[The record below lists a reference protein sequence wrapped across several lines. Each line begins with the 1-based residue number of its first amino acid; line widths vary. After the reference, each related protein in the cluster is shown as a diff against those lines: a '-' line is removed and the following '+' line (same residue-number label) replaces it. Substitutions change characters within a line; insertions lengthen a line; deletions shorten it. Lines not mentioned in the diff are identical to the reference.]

1 MLKTIVVT
9 GTSTE
14 VGKTWVTARLL
25 ELLRVEGHRVA
36 ARKPVQSF
44 DEGDPTT
51 DAEILAGASG
61 EDVDLVSPRHRWYEL
76 PLAPPIAAEALG
88 RPPIALDDLVR
99 ELRLPD
105 DGMVFVEGVGGPR
118 SPLADD
124 GDTVEL
130 AEALDADVVLL
141 VADPELGTINAT
153 MLAAEAFDDR
163 PLVVFLNRYDD
174 AAADHVRNRDW
185 LVETSGL
192 AVVTDLEELG
202 SKLVDATEAG

>member
-25 ELLRVEGHRVA
+25 ESLRAEGKSVA
-36 ARKPVQSF
+36 VRKPVQSF
-44 DEGDPTT
+44 DQADAST
-51 DAEILAGASG
+51 DAEILAAASG
-61 EDVDLVSPRHRWYEL
+61 EDIDVVSPKHRWYEL

-105 DGMVFVEGVGGPR
+105 DGLVFVEGVGGPR

-130 AEALDADVVLL
+130 AEALGADVVLV
-141 VADPELGTINAT
+141 VARPELGTINAT
-153 MLAAEAFDDR
+153 VLAAEAFDER

-185 LVETSGL
+185 LVETSGFT
-192 AVVTDLEELG
+192 VVTDIDELG
-202 SKLVDATEAG
+202 SKLLDATEAG

>member
-1 MLKTIVVT
+1 VT

-14 VGKTWVTARLL
+14 VGKTWVTTRLI
-25 ELLRVEGHRVA
+25 ESLRAAGRRVS

-44 DEGDPTT
+44 DENDPAT
-51 DAEILAGASG
+51 DADLLAAASG
-61 EDVDLVSPRHRWYEL
+61 EEVDVVCPRHRWYER
-76 PLAPPIAAEALG
+76 PLAPPIAAETLG

-99 ELRLPD
+99 EMRLPA
-105 DGMVFVEGVGGPR
+105 DGLVFVEGVGGPR

-130 AEALDADVVLL
+130 AEKLDPDLVLVV
-141 VADPELGTINAT
+141 AGPELGTINAT
-153 MLAAEAFDDR
+153 VLAAGSFGDR

-192 AVVTDLEELG
+192 SVVTDLEDLIA
-202 SKLVDATEAG
+202 KLPSQTEAG

>member
-1 MLKTIVVT
+1 VLKTVVVT
-9 GTSTE
+9 GTATE

-25 ELLRVEGHRVA
+25 ESLRAAGQRVA

-44 DEGDPTT
+44 DEADATT
-51 DAEILAGASG
+51 DAEILAAASG
-61 EDVDLVSPRHRWYEL
+61 EEVDVVTPKHRWYEL

-105 DGMVFVEGVGGPR
+105 DGLAFVEGVGGPR

-130 AEALDADVVLL
+130 AEALAADVVLV
-141 VADPELGTINAT
+141 VAGPELGTINAT
-153 MLAAEAFDDR
+153 VLAAEAFDDR

-192 AVVTDLEELG
+192 SVVTDLDELG
-202 SKLVDATEAG
+202 SKLLDATEAG

>member
-25 ELLRVEGHRVA
+25 ESLRRDGHAVA

-44 DEGDPTT
+44 DDEDPTT
-51 DAEILAGASG
+51 DAEILAAASG

-99 ELRLPD
+99 ELRLPG
-105 DGMVFVEGVGGPR
+105 DGLVFVEGVGGPR

-130 AEALDADVVLL
+130 AEALEPDLVVV
-141 VADPELGTINAT
+141 VAGPELGTINAT
-153 MLAAEAFDDR
+153 TLAAEAFGDC
-163 PLVVFLNRYDD
+163 PLLVFLNRYDD
-174 AAADHVRNRDW
+174 SIADHVRNRDW
-185 LVETSGL
+185 LVEASGL
-192 AVVTDLEELG
+192 SVTTNMEDLITEL
-202 SKLVDATEAG
+202 LNTTEAG

>member
-25 ELLRVEGHRVA
+25 ESLRAEGQRVS

-44 DEGDPTT
+44 DEADATT
-51 DAEILAGASG
+51 DAEILAAASG
-61 EDVDLVSPRHRWYEL
+61 EDVDVVTPKHRWYEL

-130 AEALDADVVLL
+130 AEALGADVVLL
-141 VADPELGTINAT
+141 VAGPELGTINAT

-174 AAADHVRNRDW
+174 AAADHIRNRDW

-192 AVVTDLEELG
+192 AVVTDLDELG
-202 SKLVDATEAG
+202 SKLLDATEAG